1 VLVSIGSGL
10 GRDLTTFLKAAGFAA
25 SFVAGFATVT
35 AQPEAAQLDRTVREG
50 QGVTTELSANASAI
64 TCWVKEA
71 DAWQVVTT
79 VDILTGRSGD
89 SNNHA
94 ISSVFVS
101 VATRSIADNLGS
113 LNHW

>member
-1 VLVSIGSGL
+1 
-10 GRDLTTFLKAAGFAA
+10 LTTFLKAAGFAA